1 MHATQHLADDNQ
13 ILDDA
18 VAMRM
23 AGDNSDNKVRRRRIV
38 RRVNPAFATRPT
50 SPRGGG
56 THSGRPEHRALGQ
69 YEFFIDDDRYEVI
82 RGITEAARSLAS
94 AQSRAAVLLCQSTHR
109 RKVMVYR
116 DREYLCT
123 VTPVASWPSAPI

>member
-1 MHATQHLADDNQ
+1 MHATPDLANNNKG
-13 ILDDA
+13 LDDA
-18 VAMRM
+18 VPMRM
-23 AGDNSDNKVRRRRIV
+23 AVKNSDNNIRRRRIIRGV
-38 RRVNPAFATRPT
+38 DPAFATRPT

-56 THSGRPEHRALGQ
+56 IFPGRQEHRALDQ

-82 RGITEAARSLAS
+82 RGITEAARNLAS
-94 AQSRAAVLLCQSTHR
+94 ARSRAAVLLSQSTHR

-123 VTPVASWPSAPI
+123 VTPGADWPFAPI